1 MKYCSKCGNELLDEA
16 VICPKCGC
24 PAGAPEGAPVI
35 SSASINRNAKV
46 KSASTLNLIAF
57 VLNAIMLVFIVTQF
71 AAIWNEVLPENP
83 TADYNVTVDMFTGN
97 VTDIQ
102 DADEEWQAEMS
113 EIQGRQQKVLIAG
126 ILWGILAV
134 STFILGL
141 KLKKSVLTSTGKT
154 FGYIYIIL
162 AILTPV
168 IPMFLADV
176 LLAFMMCG
184 IGLVFFVPAI
194 LHVIAGIKFIQCIN
208 LHA

>member
-1 MKYCSKCGNELLDEA
+1 MKYCYKCGNELFDEA

-24 PAGAPEGAPVI
+24 PVAAEGVPVVPSAPTLK
-35 SSASINRNAKV
+35 NAKI

-57 VLNAIMLVFIVTQF
+57 ILNAVILVFMVSQF
-71 AAIWNEVLPENP
+71 AAIWNEVLPERP
-83 TADYNVTVDMFTGN
+83 TGAYNVTVEFTGN

-102 DADEEWQAEMS
+102 DADEEWKAEMAEVQS
-113 EIQGRQQKVLIAG
+113 RQQNVLIAG

-134 STFILGL
+134 ATFILGL
-141 KLKKSVLTSTGKT
+141 KLKKSALASTGET
-154 FGYIYIIL
+154 LGFIYIIL

-176 LLAFMMCG
+176 LLAFLMCG
-184 IGLVFFVPAI
+184 IGFIFFVPAV

>member
-24 PAGAPEGAPVI
+24 PVAAEGVPVVPSAPTLK
-35 SSASINRNAKV
+35 NAKI

-57 VLNAIMLVFIVTQF
+57 ILNAVILVFMVSQF
-71 AAIWNEVLPENP
+71 AAIWSEVLPESP

-97 VTDIQ
+97 VTGIQ
-102 DADEEWQAEMS
+102 DADEEWKAEMA
-113 EIQGRQQKVLIAG
+113 EVQGRQKNVLIAG

-134 STFILGL
+134 ATFILGL
-141 KLKKSVLTSTGKT
+141 KLKKSALASTGKT
-154 FGYIYIIL
+154 LGYIYIIL

-168 IPMFLADV
+168 IPMFLANI
-176 LLAFMMCG
+176 LLAFLMCG
-184 IGLVFFVPAI
+184 IGLVFFIPAV